1 MKALRAACV
10 ALGLVL
16 PGIAAAQSSP
26 IVVELYTSQ
35 GCSSCPPADAL
46 LHQLA
51 ARDDVLPLALHV
63 DYWDYIGWKDQFAD
77 PSHAKRQKAYAHVGG
92 RKMIYTPQMIVMG
105 QEDVVGV
112 NAMKL
117 SDLIAQYR
125 AELPPIRLETKRN
138 GDQIQ
143 VSLASDQPGQQDL
156 IVQLVRYSPSR
167 EVSITRGELAGHT
180 MTYANVVED
189 WQTVGQWDGQTPTQM
204 SFTVSGDAL
213 AAVVIQQAGYG
224 AVVAAARID

>member
-10 ALGLVL
+10 ALGLLL

-26 IVVELYTSQ
+26 VVVELYTSQ

-51 ARDDVLPLALHV
+51 AREDVLPLALHV

-77 PSHAKRQKAYAHVGG
+77 PSHAKRQKAYAHVAG

-112 NAMKL
+112 DTMKL
-117 SDLIAQYR
+117 ADLITQHRANLVPVFLTAQRTGNTVVLDLVSDLSG
-125 AELPPIRLETKRN
+125 P
-138 GDQIQ
+138 
-143 VSLASDQPGQQDL
+143 QDL
-156 IVQLVRYSPSR
+156 VVQLVRYAPVR
-167 EVSITRGELAGHT
+167 DISITRGELAGKT
-180 MTYANVVED
+180 MSYANVVAD
-189 WQTVGQWDGQTPTQM
+189 WQILGSWDGFSTTQM
-204 SFTVSGDAL
+204 SFDVTGEDK
-213 AAVVIQQAGYG
+213 AAIVVQQAGLG
-224 AVVAAARID
+224 AVMAAVRID